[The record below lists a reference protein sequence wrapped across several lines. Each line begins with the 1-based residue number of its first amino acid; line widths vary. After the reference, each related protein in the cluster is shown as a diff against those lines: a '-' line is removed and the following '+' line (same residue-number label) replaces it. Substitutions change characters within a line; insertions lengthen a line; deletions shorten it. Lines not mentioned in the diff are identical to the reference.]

1 MQTQPS
7 VPEKKSN
14 MKVAWIRTSD
24 EEGAVVVDELLL
36 ELVLLRLVNVWGNTK
51 WEVRA
56 VHVLP

>member
-1 MQTQPS
+1 
-7 VPEKKSN
+7 